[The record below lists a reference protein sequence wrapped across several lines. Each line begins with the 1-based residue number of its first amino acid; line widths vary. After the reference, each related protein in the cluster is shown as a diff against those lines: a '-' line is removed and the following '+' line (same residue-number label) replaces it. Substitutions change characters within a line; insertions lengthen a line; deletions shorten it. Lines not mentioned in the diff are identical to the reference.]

1 MRLQIDRPHI
11 RGSLFEDRKSLLI
24 WVGAAY
30 LFSLGLFAYFAGDMD
45 RFPGELS
52 VSVWVQSWQ
61 PSWLGTVMRAIS
73 APGTGIAGIPL
84 TALALPVLYLKGWQK
99 ESIFILA
106 VTLLGFG
113 VTSVIKE
120 LVARPRPPAG
130 LVQTTGEFD
139 SFSFPSGHVTH
150 YMVFLGTM
158 AALLIWN
165 MRPSPA
171 RTLLLSCVALAL
183 LGIGVSRVYLGAHM
197 LGDVMGGYLLGAGM
211 VAFAVVLWRVWVNR
225 GARASVSI

>member
-1 MRLQIDRPHI
+1 MGLQIDRPHT
-11 RGSLFEDRKSLLI
+11 RGPLFEDRKLLLI

-30 LFSLGLFAYFAGDMD
+30 LLSLGLFAYFAGDMD
-45 RFPGELS
+45 RFPGELR

-61 PSWLGTVMRAIS
+61 PSWLDTVMRAIS
-73 APGTGIAGIPL
+73 VPGSGLAGLPL
-84 TALALPVLYLKGWQK
+84 TILALPLLYLKGWQK

-106 VTLLGFG
+106 ASLLASG
-113 VTSVIKE
+113 VTVVIRE

-130 LVQTTGEFD
+130 LVQTTGEFG

-171 RTLLLSCVALAL
+171 RILMLSIVALAL
-183 LGIGVSRVYLGAHM
+183 LGIGVSRVYLGAHL

-211 VAFAVVLWRVWVNR
+211 VAIAVALWRVWAIR
-225 GARASVSI
+225 GAQAGASI